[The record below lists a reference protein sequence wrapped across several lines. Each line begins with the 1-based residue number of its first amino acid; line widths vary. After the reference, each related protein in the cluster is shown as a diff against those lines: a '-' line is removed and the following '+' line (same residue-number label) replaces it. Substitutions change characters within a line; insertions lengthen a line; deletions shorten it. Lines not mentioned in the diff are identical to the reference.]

1 MFVFIFSICIIS
13 TSGFTS
19 VLFVALL
26 GVANALVWPAIW
38 PLALNNLGKYTA
50 QGSALLIMGIAGGAI
65 LPMVY
70 GGVSEFAGGQT
81 AYAIMLPCYCFIAY
95 YAVLGCKKQHW

>member
-1 MFVFIFSICIIS
+1 MQSLPFLPNSVTCI
-13 TSGFTS
+13 
-19 VLFVALL
+19 ALL
-26 GVANALVWPAIW
+26 GLANAMVWPAIW

-70 GGVSEFAGGQT
+70 GAASELVGGQG

-95 YAVLGCKKQHW
+95 YAVLGCKKQRW